1 MKTSTPILIS
11 AMRILARDIQTD
23 DGVANAAISE
33 AADRL
38 QELHDTGILYAHR
51 KAAFD
56 EMERGV
62 TGLQRMCDNAKVG
75 LKKSQKYISE
85 LTSNALLWHT
95 AIQKTLSE
103 NAELAD
109 GEDCTL
115 IHLKKALEASRS
127 PWAKLDYNNPETF
140 PEENHPCLVAWDCH
154 PEHPARHAMYQF
166 NDVGD
171 DMRLWREAISGDIMD
186 WDGTE
191 ENPTHWMYAPE
202 LRP

>member
-1 MKTSTPILIS
+1 MKTSTPILIG

-38 QELHDTGILYAHR
+38 QELHDTECLYAHR

-62 TGLQRMCDNAKVG
+62 TGLQRMCDNAKGG

-115 IHLKKALEASRS
+115 IHLKQALEASRS
-127 PWAKLDYNNPETF
+127 PWTKLDNNPETF

-154 PEHPARHAMYQF
+154 SEHPARHAMYQF

-171 DMRLWREAISGDIMD
+171 DMRLWCEVISGDIMD
-186 WDGTE
+186 WDGIE
-191 ENPTHWMYAPE
+191 ENPTHWIYAPE

>member
-38 QELHDTGILYAHR
+38 QHLHDTS
-51 KAAFD
+51 K
-56 EMERGV
+56 
-62 TGLQRMCDNAKVG
+62 
-75 LKKSQKYISE
+75 
-85 LTSNALLWHT
+85 
-95 AIQKTLSE
+95 
-103 NAELAD
+103 
-109 GEDCTL
+109 
-115 IHLKKALEASRS
+115 S
-127 PWAKLDYNNPETF
+127 PWTKLDYSNPATY

-154 PEHPARHAMYQF
+154 PEHPARHAMYRF

-171 DMRLWREAISGDIMD
+171 DMRLWGEAISGDIMD
-186 WDGTE
+186 WDGAE

-202 LRP
+202 LAKEHF